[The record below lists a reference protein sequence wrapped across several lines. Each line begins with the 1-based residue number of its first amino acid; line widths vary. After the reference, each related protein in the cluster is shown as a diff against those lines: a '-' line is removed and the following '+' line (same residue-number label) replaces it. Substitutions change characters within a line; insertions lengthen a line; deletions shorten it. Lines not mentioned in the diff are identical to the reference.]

1 MTDPAAIRVFLVDD
15 QSMIRAGLRSL
26 LSGDPRFEVVGDSGD
41 PRAAIDAIGRLRPDV
56 VLLDI
61 SMPGLSGLDAIAK
74 IRKVHPTSKVIM
86 LTHHEGESFV
96 TQALSAG
103 ANGYLSKDSEQ
114 SELVLAIEAVRRG
127 NPFISP
133 KVAGSLLHRTSVA
146 REDGAAG
153 DAGATRLESLT
164 PREREVFQLLALGK
178 SNKEVAKVLAMSLGT
193 VKKHRENLQRKLNC
207 HSTAEMALLAMREGL
222 MGS

>member
-1 MTDPAAIRVFLVDD
+1 MSEQSAIRIFLVDD
-15 QSMIRAGLRSL
+15 QAMIRAGFRSL
-26 LSGDPRFEVVGDSGD
+26 LSEDDRLQVVGDSGD

-61 SMPGLSGLDAIAK
+61 SMPGLSGLDAIAM
-74 IRKVHPTSKVIM
+74 IRKVHPDAKVIM

-96 TQALSAG
+96 TQALSSG
-103 ANGYLSKDSEQ
+103 ADGYLSKDSDQ
-114 SELVLAIEAVRRG
+114 AELVLAIDAVRRG
-127 NPFISP
+127 NPFISS
-133 KVAGSLLHRTSVA
+133 KVAGSLLRRGA
-146 REDGAAG
+146 GAATS
-153 DAGATRLESLT
+153 TRLESLT

-178 SNKEVAKVLAMSLGT
+178 SNKEVAKALSTSLGT

-222 MGS
+222 IGS